1 MARGIQDTPKKSQKI
16 DTPKT
21 VPAFK
26 FKGSTPEKKH
36 YTGGSKRHKTPTRN
50 EVLTTNTHLQMIVKK
65 KRSPKKA
72 PLAGQGDNQR
82 NINS

>member
-1 MARGIQDTPKKSQKI
+1 MARGIQDTPKKSNKI
-16 DTPKT
+16 ETHKT

-36 YTGGSKRHKTPTRN
+36 YIGGSKLHKTPTRN
-50 EVLTTNTHLQMIVKK
+50 ELLTSNPHSQMIVKK

-72 PLAGQGDNQR
+72 PLAGQGAHQR